1 MKKRLTSSPDFTIR
15 PLETSAEIETFFRLN
30 AEIFRPDEDHN
41 LVTAQRRRFITE
53 DPGFQPRQLRGAFLD
68 TRYIGGYALLER
80 TMCLGPTRLSTG
92 CISGVVTHPDYRH
105 QGIASALMLD
115 AIEYAQNQRYALLL
129 LHGLPNFYH
138 QFDYIDVL
146 EDAPQHYLARQDLP
160 ELSPTQY
167 TVRSATRS
175 DAPALLACYQRHYGP
190 YLASFAPTRTLQR
203 QEHLLNSGFEA
214 TAVPPLI
221 ALSPEHELHGYLI
234 LSRRGNTL
242 YVYEA
247 AADTWPAALALLHAH
262 SRLLD
267 AETEPPRELSWSLP
281 PTDATFYLLADH
293 LQVRSELLSFPDR
306 GWMARP
312 VHLSTLLQSLLPLWQ
327 QYWQQRPRTVN
338 WTGTLALAIED
349 EVSLLEVEAERIHF
363 VAAPSSPP
371 QRVNFSLQVFTQMI
385 FGFRS
390 ISWAMQQPRQHIPAE
405 LLPLLKVL
413 FPLSQAWV
421 AGSDF
426 F

>member
-15 PLETSAEIETFFRLN
+15 PLESSAEIETFFRLN

-41 LVTAQRRRFITE
+41 LVTAQRRRYMAE
-53 DPGFQPRQLRGAFLD
+53 EPGFQPRQLRGAFLGAH
-68 TRYIGGYALLER
+68 YIGGYALLER
-80 TMCLGPTRLSTG
+80 TMCLGPARLSTG
-92 CISGVVTHPDYRH
+92 CIGGVVTHPDYRH
-105 QGIASALMLD
+105 QGIGSALMLD
-115 AIEYAQNQRYALLL
+115 AIEYAQDQRYALLF

-138 QFDYIDVL
+138 QFGYIDVL
-146 EDAPQHYLARQDLP
+146 EDTPQHFLARQGLP
-160 ELSPTQY
+160 ELSPIPY
-167 TVRSATRS
+167 TVRPATRT

-203 QEHLLNSGFEA
+203 QEHLLTSGLEA
-214 TAVPPLI
+214 TTIPP
-221 ALSPEHELHGYLI
+221 

-247 AADTWPAALALLHAH
+247 ATDTWPAALALLHAH
-262 SRLLD
+262 NRLLD
-267 AETEPPRELSWSLP
+267 AEIEPPRELSWSLP

-390 ISWAMQQPRQHIPAE
+390 ISWATLQPRQHIPAE
-405 LLPLLKVL
+405 LLPLLNVL